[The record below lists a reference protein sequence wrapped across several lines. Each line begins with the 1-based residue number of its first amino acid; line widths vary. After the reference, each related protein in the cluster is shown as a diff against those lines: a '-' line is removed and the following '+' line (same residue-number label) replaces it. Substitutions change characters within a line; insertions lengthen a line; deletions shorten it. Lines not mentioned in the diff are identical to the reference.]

1 MNGLEAILNR
11 IMTDAEDRI
20 RDIREQADARCA
32 EILEQAGQE
41 ATRITD
47 DARRKAAEQSETL
60 FRRSESLSSLEAR
73 KSILAGRQALIDET
87 IDQAASRLAA
97 MPDAEKSR
105 LYHRL
110 LMESAG
116 GNETVVFAGQDMA
129 LARQL
134 LETVNREK
142 GWNLVLD
149 SNPGMFS
156 GGMILRKDLI
166 ETNLTVDLLIRS
178 RRPELVSLAAKA
190 LFGN

>member
-41 ATRITD
+41 AARITE
-47 DARRKAAEQSETL
+47 DARRKAAEQAETL
-60 FRRSESLSSLEAR
+60 IRRSESLSSLEAR

-97 MPDAEKSR
+97 MSDADKIR

-110 LMESAG
+110 LLESAS
-116 GNETVVFAGQDMA
+116 GNETVVFAGQDMV
-129 LARQL
+129 LASQL

-142 GWNLVLD
+142 GWKLALD
-149 SNPGMFS
+149 SAPGTFS
-156 GGMILRKDLI
+156 GGLILRKDLI

>member
-1 MNGLEAILNR
+1 VNGLEAILNR

-41 ATRITD
+41 ATRITE
-47 DARRKAAEQSETL
+47 DARRKAAEQAETL
-60 FRRSESLSSLEAR
+60 IRRSESLSSLEAR
-73 KSILAGRQALIDET
+73 KSILAGRQTLIDET

-97 MPDAEKSR
+97 MSDADKTR

-134 LETVNREK
+134 LEAVNREK
-142 GWNLVLD
+142 GWKLVLD
-149 SNPGMFS
+149 PTPGTFS
-156 GGMILRKDLI
+156 GGLILRKDLI